1 MMFLVR
7 RREGGRGISRKSFS
21 TITIFDF
28 PDFEVPG
35 STCDVSGKEEGGK
48 EGGR

>member
-1 MMFLVR
+1 MFQV
-7 RREGGRGISRKSFS
+7 RREGGRDISRKSFS

-35 STCDVSGKEEGGK
+35 STCDVSGKD